1 MLIGSRAMKHW
12 FPDFR
17 EPKDTD
23 HFSSVP
29 IDGAETFWHPAF
41 PVQWD
46 QKAAVAS
53 PNLLYTIKV
62 SHAPWDLHGT
72 WNKHMHDILFLQS
85 QKKRFPGIEFD
96 RESYDILFSVWK
108 EKHGKKRVNLNK
120 TKDDFFGDAVVRKYD
135 HDSLHD
141 SVAYDDAPMYTR
153 ILKDGSDV
161 LVDNNKFWSMSHE
174 DKIKT
179 IREEVYAT
187 ALERWVIPSD
197 YTVSPRAAYARAMKK
212 SITSLFKNEWA
223 LFIVLNYSELYK
235 PDMNYVQHHRSKSHK
250 LILL

>member
-23 HFSSVP
+23 YFHDEP
-29 IDGAETFWHPAF
+29 IEGAEVFWHPSF
-41 PVQWD
+41 PKEWCGTLTD
-46 QKAAVAS
+46 AS
-53 PNLLYTIKV
+53 PDLLYTIKV
-62 SHAPWDLHGT
+62 SHAFWDLHGT
-72 WNKHMHDILFLQS
+72 WNKHMHDVLFLQS
-85 QKKRFPGIEFD
+85 QGVRFR
-96 RESYDILFSVWK
+96 REDYDILYPVWK
-108 EKHGKKRVNLNK
+108 EKHGTKRVNLNK
-120 TKDDFFGDAVVRKYD
+120 TKEDFFGDAVVRKYD

-141 SVAYDDAPMYTR
+141 SVAYDDTPMYTR

-161 LVDNNKFWSMSHE
+161 LVDNSKFWAMSHE
-174 DKIKT
+174 DKIRT

-197 YTVSPRAAYARAMKK
+197 YTVSPRAAYAKAMKK

-235 PDMNYVQHHRSKSHK
+235 PDMNYVQHHQSKSHK